1 VTVTVSV
8 DPAFENTVSADDTVF
23 VIARTA
29 EGQGPPLA
37 GVRLRAGELPADVT
51 LSDDNAMLEG
61 HRLSGHEQVEVVARV
76 VADFETV
83 PMQLGNFWPGHVV
96 CLICVKVKPFGNE
109 ESGAEFISFEDWP
122 HGGVVRPGRVV
133 ESQHDQ
139 LIGNWFEALRSRD
152 SDSFNLQR
160 TKYCTKGSVDVTCD
174 RVRKKTS
181 SEWARCRSR

>member
-61 HRLSGHEQVEVVARV
+61 HRLSGHEQVEVVARISRSGEATPRSGDLTGSRL
-76 VADFETV
+76 VAVGQVNGEPPSIRIDKR
-83 PMQLGNFWPGHVV
+83 L
-96 CLICVKVKPFGNE
+96 
-109 ESGAEFISFEDWP
+109 D
-122 HGGVVRPGRVV
+122 
-133 ESQHDQ
+133 
-139 LIGNWFEALRSRD
+139 
-152 SDSFNLQR
+152 
-160 TKYCTKGSVDVTCD
+160 
-174 RVRKKTS
+174 
-181 SEWARCRSR
+181 